1 MLSYLLC
8 CKQSININNDVFSK
22 HCESFFL
29 AFQPA
34 LLKKLMMLISHQPNL
49 KASFWSLAN
58 KSRIKWC
65 GITQLTPERLH
76 EALFHQK
83 KKWGGGRRGRR
94 EGRMPLLHLKHS
106 ERWICCFSFSLLLT
120 VNAYKGN
127 FFSLRE
133 NILDLFFPKQ
143 FLTAAALFKREKTEC
158 HRLIK
163 LFWWPPFT
171 HSGPV
176 LS

>member
-1 MLSYLLC
+1 MMYFRNTA
-8 CKQSININNDVFSK
+8 KV
-22 HCESFFL
+22 FFL
-29 AFQPA
+29 LFNQHFWRNLWCSSPIS
-34 LLKKLMMLISHQPNL
+34 LIWRHH
-49 KASFWSLAN
+49 F
-58 KSRIKWC
+58 
-65 GITQLTPERLH
+65 
-76 EALFHQK
+76 EALRIRVELSDVGSHSSLQNVYMKLSSTK
-83 KKWGGGRRGRR
+83 KKSGGGGRRGRR